1 MYSLPLTPWLRRA
14 LCGLALTALAC
25 GSLGG
30 WWPLPFV
37 DGLDRQVYDT
47 RLRWSPPIAAE
58 RVVIV
63 DVDERSLAEI
73 GRWPW
78 SRSVVGELADRLAGQ
93 GHASVIGFDILFA
106 ETQTGGGDDAALA
119 EVLARTPT
127 VLGYYLSSD
136 REGRVSGQLPA
147 PVLDGAVVRDL
158 GLTITDWSGYGANLS
173 VLQSAARG
181 AGFFNAVIDPDGVVR
196 MLPLLG
202 RFGDQVHESFA
213 VAVLRQHLGAAGLI
227 LRSDSLQLQ
236 GSRGK
241 VSLPLSDGLGALVP
255 FSGRRGGAAAAGNAG
270 SGNFRTVSA
279 ARVLNGD
286 VDWKVFEGRVVLI
299 GTSAPGLTDLRA
311 TPISQTAPGVEI
323 HATLIETALRD
334 AAAAPGPVAD
344 AVSSSAIRQ
353 RSQDARSSALVVAAL
368 AGVVL
373 SFAMPALG
381 AAGVLLLGGVGAAAL
396 VAWDM
401 FAFWSL
407 GWVMPMAAGLVLVAV
422 LTALNLALGYLIE
435 GRARRAVSD
444 LFGAYV
450 SPALVERMTRD
461 PMRFRTMTSENREL
475 TIMFADIR
483 GFTRIAESMEP
494 GALREFINEFLTVM
508 TEVIHRHHG
517 TVDKY
522 IGDAVMAFW
531 GAPVEDP
538 AHADQAV
545 SAALAMAAEV
555 QRLNVDFARRGWPT
569 LAMGVGLNTGVAR
582 VGDMGSRL
590 RRAYTVL
597 GDAVNLAS
605 RIEALTKQFNTPIIV
620 GESTARHARSHRFTE
635 LAQVNVAGRNEAVR
649 VFVPV
654 VMADSRQP
662 IEPRPGQRVSP
673 TRDRHDE
680 VSSTGV

>member
-1 MYSLPLTPWLRRA
+1 M
-14 LCGLALTALAC
+14 
-25 GSLGG
+25 
-30 WWPLPFV
+30 
-37 DGLDRQVYDT
+37 
-47 RLRWSPPIAAE
+47 
-58 RVVIV
+58 
-63 DVDERSLAEI
+63 
-73 GRWPW
+73 
-78 SRSVVGELADRLAGQ
+78 
-93 GHASVIGFDILFA
+93 
-106 ETQTGGGDDAALA
+106 
-119 EVLARTPT
+119 
-127 VLGYYLSSD
+127 
-136 REGRVSGQLPA
+136 
-147 PVLDGAVVRDL
+147 
-158 GLTITDWSGYGANLS
+158 
-173 VLQSAARG
+173 
-181 AGFFNAVIDPDGVVR
+181 
-196 MLPLLG
+196 
-202 RFGDQVHESFA
+202 
-213 VAVLRQHLGAAGLI
+213 
-227 LRSDSLQLQ
+227 Q
-236 GSRGK
+236 GSRGRI
-241 VSLPLSDGLGALVP
+241 SLPLSEGLGALVP
-255 FSGRRGGAAAAGNAG
+255 FSGRNRAAAAVGHSG
-270 SGNFRTVSA
+270 SGNFRMVSA
-279 ARVLNGD
+279 ARVLSGD
-286 VDWKVFEGRVVLI
+286 VDWKIFDGKVVLI

-311 TPISQTAPGVEI
+311 TPISETAPGVEI
-323 HATLIETALRD
+323 HATLIDAALRD
-334 AAAAPGPVAD
+334 AGAASGSAP
-344 AVSSSAIRQ
+344 SSAIRQ
-353 RSQDARSSALVVAAL
+353 RSQDARLSALAVVAL
-368 AGVVL
+368 IGVAL
-373 SFAMPALG
+373 SFGMPVLG

-435 GRARRAVSD
+435 GRARRAVAD
-444 LFGAYV
+444 LFGEYV

-494 GALREFINEFLTVM
+494 GDLREFINEFLTVM

-555 QRLNVDFARRGWPT
+555 QRLNVNFARRGWPT

-635 LAQVNVAGRNEAVR
+635 LAQVNVAGRSEAVR
-649 VFVPV
+649 VFVPA
-654 VMADSRQP
+654 VMSDSRLP
-662 IEPRPGQRVSP
+662 IEQRPDTRVKP

-680 VSSTGV
+680 VSRSGV